1 MRNRAFRSL
10 AAIFSILLLTGIPAQ
25 AGPIVVSEV
34 IQVLG
39 SHQNPLDIRLRGVS
53 QNSTALASG
62 VMGSSVVKQTASD
75 GSLDVAGTSSGAP
88 VVTSTDSLLSGV
100 DADVQPTVEV
110 IDASDVEGTVCDCG
124 EIPLMVGGF
133 RKWPLLFLAVI
144 PFFFIHDCHDCDA
157 AAPQKQK
164 FTDLTFVKTIQSIKN
179 ELAAGKNKYR
189 NALLLANA
197 YYNISYYGNARQFY
211 EGVISGGFDIYSQK
225 VAKKYYL
232 LARANAQ
239 TNEQKAR
246 CTFMIAKCD
255 QNEIYNQNSSD
266 YRDGNILQD
275 STTTKR
281 YLADFEDLR
290 IRYNKTKFYQEVLH
304 ECGYFKSYIDSLK
317 IKK

>member
-62 VMGSSVVKQTASD
+62 VTGSSAVKQTASD
-75 GSLDVAGTSSGAP
+75 GSLDVADTSSGAP

-144 PFFFIHDCHDCDA
+144 PFFFIHDCHDCDGPHPTPTPTPTPPGVPEPA
-157 AAPQKQK
+157 SL
-164 FTDLTFVKTIQSIKN
+164 FLFGTG
-179 ELAAGKNKYR
+179 LAAFGTGLRRRY
-189 NALLLANA
+189 A
-197 YYNISYYGNARQFY
+197 
-211 EGVISGGFDIYSQK
+211 K
-225 VAKKYYL
+225 VTL
-232 LARANAQ
+232 NAQ
-239 TNEQKAR
+239 TQVTE
-246 CTFMIAKCD
+246 
-255 QNEIYNQNSSD
+255 
-266 YRDGNILQD
+266 
-275 STTTKR
+275 
-281 YLADFEDLR
+281 ED
-290 IRYNKTKFYQEVLH
+290 
-304 ECGYFKSYIDSLK
+304 
-317 IKK
+317 